1 MPSGSQDGN
10 EADLPSLAGD
20 GHDDAHTKAG
30 TAALTLGALGVVYGD
45 IGTSPIYAFREAVR
59 AATGDGPNTD
69 TDILGILSLIVWSL
83 TLIVAVKYMLLVLR
97 ADNRGEG
104 GVLSLM
110 ALARHDAG
118 RFSGLVV
125 FLGMAGAA
133 LFYGDAIVSPAI
145 SVLSAVEGLEVV
157 TPAFN
162 DWIVPI
168 AITILVG
175 LFFVQK
181 YGTARVASVFGPITS
196 IWFVVLGGLGLY
208 HIVLNPSVLL
218 ALNPYYAFYFLFQ
231 HSGVAIVVF
240 GAIFLAITGAETL
253 YADLGHFG
261 RRPIRIAWFGLVF
274 PSLLLNYFGQGAYVL
289 QHHDAR
295 QPLFE
300 MVPEWG
306 VLPFVLLAMMATVI
320 AGQAAITGAFSLTR
334 QAIQL
339 NILPRLDVQHTSAEQ
354 SGQIYVP
361 QVNGFLL
368 VGVVILVAVFG
379 SSSALAVAYGIALSG
394 AMVVTGLLLFFVVW
408 KVWKRPLWMAVAV
421 MVPFLFIEV
430 SFFASNLVKVKDGGW
445 VTIAIASAVFLVMW
459 TWRRGTRFLFEK
471 TRKTEVPLTV
481 LTGSLAK
488 KDMHLVD
495 GTAVFLTGDP
505 ESAPTALLHSLK
517 HYKVLHRSNI
527 ILSLVTEDR
536 PRVPTDE
543 RAEIARIDELFTR
556 IILKF
561 GFMEQPNVPKALAQL
576 RRQGLKFDIMTTS
589 FFLSRRTLKP
599 SKTSGMPIWQDK
611 MFIIMARNASE
622 ATAYFQIPTGR
633 VVEIGTQVII

>member
-1 MPSGSQDGN
+1 MGEDWQESAETAQQQ
-10 EADLPSLAGD
+10 E
-20 GHDDAHTKAG
+20 HTHPVSSTG
-30 TAALTLGALGVVYGD
+30 ALTLGALGVVYGD

-69 TDILGILSLIVWSL
+69 SDILGILSLIVWSL
-83 TLIVAVKYMLLVLR
+83 TLIVAIKYMLIVLR

-110 ALARHDAG
+110 ALARHSAG

-125 FLGMAGAA
+125 ALGMVGAA
-133 LFYGDAIVSPAI
+133 LFYGDAVVSPAI

-162 DWIVPI
+162 RWIIPI
-168 AITILVG
+168 AVAILIG

-181 YGTARVASVFGPITS
+181 LGTAKVAKVFGPLTAL
-196 IWFVVLGGLGLY
+196 WFVVLAGVGLY
-208 HIVLNPSVLL
+208 HIILNPTVLV
-218 ALNPYYAFYFLFQ
+218 ALNPYYAIYFLFQ
-231 HSGVAIVVF
+231 HSGVAVVVF

-261 RRPIRIAWFGLVF
+261 RKPIMLAWFILVF
-274 PSLLLNYFGQGAYVL
+274 PALLLNYFGQGAYVL
-289 QHHDAR
+289 ENHNSE

-300 MVPEWG
+300 MMPEWG
-306 VLPFVLLAMMATVI
+306 VLPFVILAMLATVI

-339 NILPRLDVQHTSAEQ
+339 NLLPRLDVQHTSAEQ

-361 QVNGFLL
+361 QINTFLL
-368 VGVVILVAVFG
+368 VGVVILVLAFG
-379 SSSALAVAYGIALSG
+379 SSSALTAAYGIALSG
-394 AMVVTGLLLFFVVW
+394 AMVVTGLLLFFVIW
-408 KVWKRPLWMAVAV
+408 KVWAKPLWLALSAML
-421 MVPFLFIEV
+421 PFFLIELA
-430 SFFASNLVKVKDGGW
+430 FFSSNLFKVKDGGW
-445 VTIAIASAVFLVMW
+445 VTIAIAIVALILMA
-459 TWRRGTRFLFEK
+459 TWRRGSRFLFEK
-471 TRKTEVPLTV
+471 TRKSEVPLTI

-488 KDMHLVD
+488 KEMHLVD

-517 HYKVLHRSNI
+517 HYKVLHKSNI
-527 ILSLVTEDR
+527 VLSLVTEDR
-536 PRVPTDE
+536 PRVPESE
-543 RAEIARIDELFTR
+543 RAEIEEVNHLFTR
-556 IILKF
+556 VILKF

-576 RRQGLKFDIMTTS
+576 RKKGLKFDIMTTS

-599 SKTSGMPIWQDK
+599 SANSGMPIWQDRL
-611 MFIIMARNASE
+611 FIVMARNASE

>member
-1 MPSGSQDGN
+1 MD
-10 EADLPSLAGD
+10 EKR
-20 GHDDAHTKAG
+20 HDAAETPPEQECEPPASS

-59 AATGDGPNTD
+59 AAAGDGPNTD
-69 TDILGILSLIVWSL
+69 YDILGILSLILWSL
-83 TLIVAVKYMLLVLR
+83 ILIVAVKYMLIVLR

-118 RFSGLVV
+118 RFTGLIVM
-125 FLGMAGAA
+125 LGMAGAA
-133 LFYGDAIVSPAI
+133 LFYGDAVVSPAI

-157 TPAFN
+157 TPALSN
-162 DWIVPI
+162 WIVPI
-168 AITILVG
+168 AVAILIG

-181 YGTARVASVFGPITS
+181 YGTGRVAIVFGPITAV
-196 IWFVVLGGLGLY
+196 WFVVLAVIGLY
-208 HIVLNPSVLL
+208 HVILNPYVLI
-218 ALNPYYAFYFLFQ
+218 AINPYYAFYFLFQ
-231 HSGVAIVVF
+231 HSGVAMAVF

-261 RRPIRIAWFGLVF
+261 RRPIMLAWFILVF
-274 PSLLLNYFGQGAYVL
+274 PALLLNYFGQGAYVL
-289 QHHDAR
+289 HNHDSR

-300 MVPEWG
+300 MLPEWG
-306 VLPFVLLAMMATVI
+306 ALPFVLLAMLATVI

-339 NILPRLDVQHTSAEQ
+339 SLLPRLDVQHTSAEQ

-361 QVNGFLL
+361 QINMFLL
-368 VGVVILVAVFG
+368 IGVVILALAFR
-379 SSSALAVAYGIALSG
+379 SSSALTAAYGIALSG
-394 AMVVTGLLLFFVVW
+394 AMVVTGLLLFFVIW
-408 KVWKRPLWMAVAV
+408 KVWHKPLWLAICGML
-421 MVPFLFIEV
+421 PFLFIEL
-430 SFFASNLVKVKDGGW
+430 SFFGSNLLKVKDGGW
-445 VTIAIASAVFLVMW
+445 ATIAIATAAFVIIY
-459 TWRRGTRFLFEK
+459 TWRQGSRYLFEK
-471 TRKTEVPLTV
+471 TRKSEVPLTV
-481 LTGSLAK
+481 LTTSLAK
-488 KDMHLVD
+488 KEMYLVD

-517 HYKVLHRSNI
+517 HYKVLHKSNI

-536 PRVPTDE
+536 PRVPESE
-543 RAEIARIDELFTR
+543 RAEIEEINELFSKV
-556 IILKF
+556 ILKF

-576 RRQGLKFDIMTTS
+576 RKKGLKFDIMTTS
-589 FFLSRRTLKP
+589 FFLSRRTLKA
-599 SKTSGMPIWQDK
+599 SAASGMPIWQDRL
-611 MFIIMARNASE
+611 FILMARNASE

>member
-1 MPSGSQDGN
+1 
-10 EADLPSLAGD
+10 
-20 GHDDAHTKAG
+20 
-30 TAALTLGALGVVYGD
+30 
-45 IGTSPIYAFREAVR
+45 AFREAVR

-69 TDILGILSLIVWSL
+69 NDILGILSLIVWSL
-83 TLIVAVKYMLLVLR
+83 TLIVAIKYMLIVLR

-408 KVWKRPLWMAVAV
+408 KV
-421 MVPFLFIEV
+421 
-430 SFFASNLVKVKDGGW
+430 
-445 VTIAIASAVFLVMW
+445 
-459 TWRRGTRFLFEK
+459 
-471 TRKTEVPLTV
+471 
-481 LTGSLAK
+481 
-488 KDMHLVD
+488 
-495 GTAVFLTGDP
+495 
-505 ESAPTALLHSLK
+505 
-517 HYKVLHRSNI
+517 
-527 ILSLVTEDR
+527 
-536 PRVPTDE
+536 
-543 RAEIARIDELFTR
+543 
-556 IILKF
+556 
-561 GFMEQPNVPKALAQL
+561 
-576 RRQGLKFDIMTTS
+576 
-589 FFLSRRTLKP
+589 
-599 SKTSGMPIWQDK
+599 
-611 MFIIMARNASE
+611 
-622 ATAYFQIPTGR
+622 
-633 VVEIGTQVII
+633 

>member
-1 MPSGSQDGN
+1 M
-10 EADLPSLAGD
+10 
-20 GHDDAHTKAG
+20 
-30 TAALTLGALGVVYGD
+30 
-45 IGTSPIYAFREAVR
+45 
-59 AATGDGPNTD
+59 
-69 TDILGILSLIVWSL
+69 
-83 TLIVAVKYMLLVLR
+83 
-97 ADNRGEG
+97 
-104 GVLSLM
+104 
-110 ALARHDAG
+110 
-118 RFSGLVV
+118 
-125 FLGMAGAA
+125 
-133 LFYGDAIVSPAI
+133 
-145 SVLSAVEGLEVV
+145 
-157 TPAFN
+157 
-162 DWIVPI
+162 
-168 AITILVG
+168 
-175 LFFVQK
+175 
-181 YGTARVASVFGPITS
+181 
-196 IWFVVLGGLGLY
+196 
-208 HIVLNPSVLL
+208 
-218 ALNPYYAFYFLFQ
+218 
-231 HSGVAIVVF
+231 
-240 GAIFLAITGAETL
+240 
-253 YADLGHFG
+253 
-261 RRPIRIAWFGLVF
+261 
-274 PSLLLNYFGQGAYVL
+274 
-289 QHHDAR
+289 
-295 QPLFE
+295 
-300 MVPEWG
+300 
-306 VLPFVLLAMMATVI
+306 
-320 AGQAAITGAFSLTR
+320 
-334 QAIQL
+334 
-339 NILPRLDVQHTSAEQ
+339 
-354 SGQIYVP
+354 
-361 QVNGFLL
+361 
-368 VGVVILVAVFG
+368 
-379 SSSALAVAYGIALSG
+379 
-394 AMVVTGLLLFFVVW
+394 
-408 KVWKRPLWMAVAV
+408 
-421 MVPFLFIEV
+421 
-430 SFFASNLVKVKDGGW
+430 KDGGW

>member
-1 MPSGSQDGN
+1 MGEDWQESAETAQQQ
-10 EADLPSLAGD
+10 E
-20 GHDDAHTKAG
+20 HTHPVSSTG
-30 TAALTLGALGVVYGD
+30 ALTLGALGVVYGD

-69 TDILGILSLIVWSL
+69 SDILGILSLIVWSL
-83 TLIVAVKYMLLVLR
+83 TLIVAIKYMLIVLR

-110 ALARHDAG
+110 ALARHSAG

-125 FLGMAGAA
+125 ALGMVGAA
-133 LFYGDAIVSPAI
+133 LFYGDAVVSPAI

-162 DWIVPI
+162 RWIIPI
-168 AITILVG
+168 AVAILIG

-181 YGTARVASVFGPITS
+181 LGTAKVAKVFGPLTAL
-196 IWFVVLGGLGLY
+196 WFVVLAGVGLY
-208 HIVLNPSVLL
+208 HIILNPAVLV
-218 ALNPYYAFYFLFQ
+218 ALNPYYAIYFLFQ
-231 HSGVAIVVF
+231 HSGVAVVVF

-261 RRPIRIAWFGLVF
+261 RKPIMLAWFILVF
-274 PSLLLNYFGQGAYVL
+274 PALLLNYFGQGAYVL
-289 QHHDAR
+289 ENHNSE

-300 MVPEWG
+300 MMPEWG
-306 VLPFVLLAMMATVI
+306 VLPFVILAMLATVI

-339 NILPRLDVQHTSAEQ
+339 NLLPRLDVQHTSAEQ

-361 QVNGFLL
+361 QINTFLL
-368 VGVVILVAVFG
+368 VGVVILVLAFG
-379 SSSALAVAYGIALSG
+379 SSSALTAAYGIALSG
-394 AMVVTGLLLFFVVW
+394 AMVVTGLLLFFVIW
-408 KVWKRPLWMAVAV
+408 KVWAKPLWLALSAML
-421 MVPFLFIEV
+421 PFFLIELA
-430 SFFASNLVKVKDGGW
+430 FFSSNLFKVKDGGW
-445 VTIAIASAVFLVMW
+445 VTIAIAIVALILMA
-459 TWRRGTRFLFEK
+459 TWRRGSRFLFEK
-471 TRKTEVPLTV
+471 TRKSEVPLTI

-488 KDMHLVD
+488 KEMHLVD

-517 HYKVLHRSNI
+517 HYKVLHKSNI
-527 ILSLVTEDR
+527 VLSLVTEDR
-536 PRVPTDE
+536 PRVPESE
-543 RAEIARIDELFTR
+543 RAEIEEVNHLFTR
-556 IILKF
+556 VILKF

-576 RRQGLKFDIMTTS
+576 RKKGLKFDIMTTS

-599 SKTSGMPIWQDK
+599 SANSGMPIWQDRL
-611 MFIIMARNASE
+611 FIVMARNASE